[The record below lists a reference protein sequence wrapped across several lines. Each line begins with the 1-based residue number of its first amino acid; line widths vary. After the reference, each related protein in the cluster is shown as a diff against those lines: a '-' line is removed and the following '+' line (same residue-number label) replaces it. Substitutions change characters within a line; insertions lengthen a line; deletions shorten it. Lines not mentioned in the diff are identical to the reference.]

1 MNDGIKITPF
11 DNGILVKIY
20 GELDSFH
27 VMGYK
32 EKILLEMNRYK
43 PHMLLWDLKSVTLF
57 DSAGIGLILGRYNEM
72 RRVGGICGFTSLTTY
87 TRKIIKLTGLS
98 TIINEYKS
106 LSAFKKEG
114 KITL

>member
-1 MNDGIKITPF
+1 MSDGIKITPF
-11 DNGILVKIY
+11 DNGLLIKIY
-20 GELDSFH
+20 GELDTFH
-27 VMGYK
+27 VLGYK
-32 EKILLEMNRYK
+32 EKITSEMHKYR
-43 PHMLLWDLKSVTLF
+43 PILLLWDLKNVTLF
-57 DSAGIGLILGRYNEM
+57 DSAGIGLILGRYNEI
-72 RRVGGICGFTSLTTY
+72 RRLGGVCGFTSLTTY